1 VAATPEGAVKKLVTS
16 TLRGAQVRAQTTGGI
31 WFFMPVQ
38 NGMGA
43 AVLDYMGS
51 HRGRAFAIETKAP
64 GKLPTERQVKTI
76 NDMKEAGIHVF
87 VIDGEKSCRELV
99 RWLNG
104 LID

>member
-1 VAATPEGAVKKLVTS
+1 VATTPEGTVKKMVTQ
-16 TLRGAQVRAQTTGGI
+16 LLKQAQFAPIGGL

-76 NDMKEAGIHVF
+76 NDMKTAGIRVF
-87 VIDGEKSCRELV
+87 VIDGVESCKELQC
-99 RWLNG
+99 WLNG

>member
-1 VAATPEGAVKKLVTS
+1 VAATPEGAVKKMVTQ
-16 TLRGAQVRAQTTGGI
+16 LLKQAQFAPIGGL

-43 AVLDYMGS
+43 AVLDYMGA
-51 HRGRAFAIETKAP
+51 HRGRAFVIETKAP

-76 NDMKEAGIHVF
+76 NDMKAAGVRVF
-87 VIDGEKSCRELV
+87 VIDGPNGCIELQH
-99 RWLNG
+99 WING